1 MILIATQNFP
11 PDRGGIE
18 ILMGGLAEAL
28 AAAGHE
34 VRVLADASH
43 VAEAA
48 RARPFQL
55 QRYGGMK
62 PLRRWRKAR
71 ALRQAVRAGAV
82 EGVFADSWKSA
93 ELLGDLGV
101 PLAVLAHGMEFPE
114 WQSPRKAERIH
125 RALFLAD
132 SVIANSRYTAEQV
145 QPYLQG
151 GTRLTVIN
159 PPIWPQPTAT
169 AQSLARLRAR
179 IGGGDPVLA
188 TLARLEP
195 RKGVDMVIRALP
207 QIRARHP
214 QVVYLIAG
222 LGDDQPRLKRLAEEL
237 QVAECVHFLG
247 PMDEGD
253 KAALYEVADLFA
265 MPARREGNSVEGFG
279 IVYREAQWYGVPV
292 LAGRDGG
299 AVDAVAGG
307 ELGALCNG
315 ADAGDVCAQLL
326 RLLDD
331 DAGRRALAE
340 KGMAVA
346 RGPAQW
352 AQSVDA
358 FLAELRRSC

>member
-18 ILMGGLAEAL
+18 NLMGGLAEAL
-28 AAAGHE
+28 AANGHE

-43 VAEAA
+43 VPEVASAKS
-48 RARPFQL
+48 FLL
-55 QRYGGMK
+55 QRFGGMK

-82 EGVFADSWKSA
+82 QGIFADSWKSA
-93 ELLGDLGV
+93 ELLGHLDV
-101 PLAVLAHGMEFPE
+101 PLVVLAHGMEFPE
-114 WQSPRKAERIH
+114 WQSPRKAERIR
-125 RALFLAD
+125 RALSLAD
-132 SVIANSRYTAEQV
+132 SVIANSRYTAELV
-145 QPYLQG
+145 KPYLQG
-151 GTRLTVIN
+151 NTRLTVIN
-159 PPIWPQPTAT
+159 PPIWPQASAT
-169 AQSLARLRAR
+169 AESLARLRAQV
-179 IGGGDPVLA
+179 GDGVPVLA

-222 LGDDQPRLKRLAEEL
+222 LGDDQPRLQRLAEEL
-237 QVAECVHFLG
+237 QVADCVHFLG

-253 KAALYEVADLFA
+253 KAALYEVTDLFA

-307 ELGALCNG
+307 QVGALCNG
-315 ADAGDVCAQLL
+315 ADADDVCAQLL

-331 DAGRRALAE
+331 ETERRALAE
-340 KGMAVA
+340 KGRAVA

-358 FLAELRRSC
+358 FLAELRRSD